1 MHTNSIIFLFFHNAI
16 STHKVEYM
24 RNIVVCEN
32 HAQLPAAHNSAVEQW
47 LLKPGDPLYS
57 SQWLATGFSFPSCLS
72 HNIKCVFAI
81 IQKEGPFKAYLAT
94 LEWTKSE
101 NSFLSGGRVNT
112 KYVSPYFIQYLAR
125 HSIESNNKL
134 RGYNRLTRLPAGSG
148 CAGIA
153 GTPVRVVPVAR
164 ALRCYRSPPGR

>member
-1 MHTNSIIFLFFHNAI
+1 ML
-16 STHKVEYM
+16 STP
-24 RNIVVCEN
+24 
-32 HAQLPAAHNSAVEQW
+32 AQYLQRTWLPAAHNSAVEQW

-57 SQWLATGFSFPSCLS
+57 FQWLATGFSFPSCLS

-101 NSFLSGGRVNT
+101 TSSFLSGGRVNT
-112 KYVSPYFIQYLAR
+112 MYVSPYLTQYLAR
-125 HSIESNNKL
+125 HGIEFNNKP
-134 RGYNRLTRLPAGSG
+134 RGYNRLPRLPAGYG

-164 ALRCYRSPPGR
+164 ALRCYHSPPPGR